1 MSFHFQTYLHLLSF
15 FFKTQILLLAIIVH
29 VVRFCLSFK
38 AITQTLNLHKLKN
51 HIRHLMQST
60 RTHHG
65 DLLGLHS

>member
-38 AITQTLNLHKLKN
+38 ATTHKHSIYTNLK
-51 HIRHLMQST
+51 IISVT
-60 RTHHG
+60 
-65 DLLGLHS
+65 